1 MSTTNESLHNDTLD
15 QEVCSS
21 NDTSAAAEKVEKQTQ
36 PPQEEDEKEEEDD
49 SPPILV
55 EPDSDLDVDT
65 TSKEQVAQFSSF
77 SKNLQQ
83 RKPAAPSVQ
92 QATVVDNNNNLSS
105 DPEVDEDELSQ
116 KNLWQSLLSNARED
130 FSRFKVGL
138 LVALILLV
146 VYVKFFLPQTE

>member
-21 NDTSAAAEKVEKQTQ
+21 NDISAAEKVEKQTE
-36 PPQEEDEKEEEDD
+36 PPQEEEEKEEEDD